1 MLIIDRFEGDKA
13 VVESSG
19 GTFEINKSEIPNNAK
34 EGDVLKIIVDKEE
47 TSTRR
52 QAIKELSKELF
63 E

>member
-13 VVESSG
+13 VVESSDG
-19 GTFEINKSEIPNNAK
+19 IIEISKSEIPNNAK
-34 EGDVLKIIVDKEE
+34 EGDVLKIIVDKDE
-47 TSTRR
+47 TTTRR

>member
-19 GTFEINKSEIPNNAK
+19 GAFEINKSEIPNNAK
-34 EGDVLKIIVDKEE
+34 EGDVLKIIVDNEE

-52 QAIKELSKELF
+52 QTIKELSKELF

>member
-13 VVESSG
+13 IVESSDA
-19 GTFEINKSEIPNNAK
+19 TIEIDKSEIPKNAK

-52 QAIKELSKELF
+52 KAIKELSKELF